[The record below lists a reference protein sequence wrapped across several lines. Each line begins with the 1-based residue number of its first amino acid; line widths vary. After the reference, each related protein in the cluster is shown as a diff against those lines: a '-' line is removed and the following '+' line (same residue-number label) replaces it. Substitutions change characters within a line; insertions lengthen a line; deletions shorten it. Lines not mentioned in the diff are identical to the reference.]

1 MEALLVLVGCG
12 KMGSA
17 MLAGWL
23 ERGLDANQVH
33 VVEPS
38 EAIADDIRRLWG
50 VTVVADADGLDPE
63 LVPGIVVF
71 AVKPQ
76 VLDDVTP
83 AYARYSGPKT
93 VFLSIAAGKPIPYF
107 EDRLGAGSAIIR
119 AMPNTPAAVRRGI
132 TVACATAA
140 VGDDQRRVADD
151 LLTAVGEVAW
161 VDDEELI
168 DAVTALSGGG
178 PAYVF
183 LLAEVMAQ
191 AGINAGLPEDLAK
204 RLARVTVSGAGE
216 LLHQAPEPL
225 EVLRENVT
233 SPGGTTA
240 EALKILMADDGWLPL
255 MIRAIAAAT
264 RRSKELAN

>member
-1 MEALLVLVGCG
+1 METPLVLVGCG
-12 KMGSA
+12 KMGGA
-17 MLAGWL
+17 MLTGWL
-23 ERGLDANQVH
+23 DRGLDAGRIH
-33 VVEPS
+33 VVEPG
-38 EAIADDIRRLWG
+38 EAMDSDIYRSLG
-50 VTVVADADGLDPE
+50 INVVADANGLDPE
-63 LVPGIVVF
+63 LVPGVIVF

-76 VLDDVTP
+76 VLDDVAP

-107 EDRLGAGSAIIR
+107 KDRLGAGSAIIR

-151 LLTAVGEVAW
+151 LLEAVGEVAW

-191 AGINAGLPEDLAK
+191 AGMDAGLPEDLAK

-216 LLHQAPEPL
+216 LLHQAQEPL
-225 EVLRENVT
+225 EILRKNVT

-240 EALKILMADDGWLPL
+240 EALKILMADDGWLSL
-255 MIRAIAAAT
+255 MTRAIAAAT
-264 RRSKELAN
+264 QRSKELAD